1 VAQQNHCPIPSAPY
15 LSYEMTAN
23 ACKDCLRRSWLLS
36 DLSRLLDYKRSDLTK
51 LQGLLDLDDEALIQ
65 AIAGRRREALQ
76 EEWERFEVDELQLG
90 PTVEST
96 CEHSPGYPPALRD
109 RRASRMLYVVP
120 NCERLCELIAK
131 PAVAIVGSQKPTD
144 YGFEMARSLA
154 RGIAASGVT
163 VVSGLA
169 NGIAA
174 AAHAGALDVDGPTVT
189 VMAGGVDV
197 ISPAGR
203 RELYERVT
211 AGGCALATLPCGFYP
226 QRWCEPARAL
236 TIAGLTRLTIVV
248 EADDDPYEL
257 FGARAARALGQ
268 TFAALPGPVTS
279 PASRGTNKLLMED
292 ARMVR
297 GPADALDLLYTLSEP
312 GTYECKPTPPA
323 PPELE
328 PRLQTVLEQV
338 GAGFNTLGKLTSAT
352 DDEGETLLALTE
364 LELMGLLTRGDG
376 GRYVPRQSLAE

>member
-1 VAQQNHCPIPSAPY
+1 
-15 LSYEMTAN
+15 MTAT
-23 ACKDCLRRSWLLS
+23 ACRDCLRRSWLLS
-36 DLSRLLDYKRSDLTK
+36 DLSRLLDFKRGDLNE
-51 LQGLLDLDDEALIQ
+51 LQGLLDLDDTALIN
-65 AIAGRRREALQ
+65 AIAGRRRAALLEQ
-76 EEWERFEVDELQLG
+76 WQRFEIDDLPIG
-90 PTVEST
+90 PPYLEST
-96 CEHSPGYPPALRD
+96 CEHSPGYPGALSERK
-109 RRASRMLYVVP
+109 SFPRMLYVVGT
-120 NCERLCELIAK
+120 CERLGKLMAE
-131 PAVAIVGSQKPTD
+131 PAVAIVGSSRRPTD
-144 YGFEMARSLA
+144 YGLEMARSLA
-154 RGIAASGVT
+154 RGIAATGVT

-174 AAHAGALDVDGPTVT
+174 AVHAGALEADGPTVT

-197 ISPAGR
+197 ISPASR
-203 RELYERVT
+203 RDLYERVT
-211 AGGCALATLPCGFYP
+211 SGGCALAQLPCGFHK

-257 FGARAARALGQ
+257 FGARAASALGQ

-312 GTYECKPTPPA
+312 DVYECKPAPPA

-328 PRLQTVLEQV
+328 PRLRTVLEQV
-338 GAGFNTLGKLTSAT
+338 GAGFNTPGKLTSAT
-352 DDEGETLLALTE
+352 DDEGGTLLALTE

-376 GRYVPRQSLAE
+376 GRYVPRQALT